1 MVRDSISGSGS
12 YFSNQISV
20 VGTKLPLDGVEIKD
34 AVGVRSYTGIISNET
49 AASNDVK
56 SNRAAFSSQ
65 AIKQGDTYRVSL
77 AKTSN
82 SYVATQY
89 AINADGS
96 TGDVVGSSTLYIS
109 AKDSTASS
117 VSKYAELDDPMTVQ
131 EANKAYLG
139 FAAARGMNVTFSNI
153 TYTTSTWNASEWTL
167 QPTISSAGL

>member
-77 AKTSN
+77 PRPATATSPP
-82 SYVATQY
+82 
-89 AINADGS
+89 S
-96 TGDVVGSSTLYIS
+96 TPSMR
-109 AKDSTASS
+109 TA
-117 VSKYAELDDPMTVQ
+117 PP
-131 EANKAYLG
+131 
-139 FAAARGMNVTFSNI
+139 AR
-153 TYTTSTWNASEWTL
+153 
-167 QPTISSAGL
+167 

>member
-77 AKTSN
+77 PRPATATSPP
-82 SYVATQY
+82 STPSTPTARPAT
-89 AINADGS
+89 
-96 TGDVVGSSTLYIS
+96 
-109 AKDSTASS
+109 
-117 VSKYAELDDPMTVQ
+117 
-131 EANKAYLG
+131 
-139 FAAARGMNVTFSNI
+139 
-153 TYTTSTWNASEWTL
+153 
-167 QPTISSAGL
+167 SSALRPCTSRRRTAPLPASPSTQSWTTP